1 MTNRPTRPEAESGF
15 AYPRRCD
22 LIATRA
28 QKHMVYAAGVGVA
41 LCLAWGALTTLDKV
55 TRGQGRIVPQ
65 TKNQLV
71 QHLEGGI
78 IADILVKEGQR
89 VEAGQV
95 LMRIDNSFSRA
106 EHQQNMVELAAKR
119 LMKLRLEAEAEGMTG
134 FEPPREMAAQIPQ
147 IATQERQLFRA
158 RAEGLSAQLAVVSD
172 QHRQK
177 ELELAEM
184 RTRWTSTQ
192 REREI
197 VLQRVQSLRR
207 LQKMGAVSNNE
218 LLENE
223 RALQQVEAKLASIT
237 HDVPRL
243 EAAVSELARRG
254 QETSA
259 RFRAEA
265 EKEARETAV
274 HIAKL
279 EEAVSAMQD
288 RSRRSDVV
296 APMAGIVNKLFLDTV
311 GGVAK
316 SGEPLAQLV
325 PAESSVVVEA
335 RITPQDRGQVWP
347 GLPAVVKVSAY
358 DFALY
363 GGLKGKVVD
372 ISPDALSDDKGE
384 PYFRVRLEADATGLG
399 PSRPIIPGM
408 MAQVD
413 IISGRHTVLG
423 YLLKPVQRLRDEAL
437 RQ

>member
-1 MTNRPTRPEAESGF
+1 MSPRLPASAKSGF
-15 AYPRRCD
+15 SYPRRCD

-28 QKHMVYAAGVGVA
+28 QKHMVYAAGAGVA
-41 LCLAWGALTTLDKV
+41 LCLTWAALTSLDKV
-55 TRGQGRIVPQ
+55 TRGSGRIVPQ
-65 TKNQLV
+65 TKNQMV

-78 IADILVKEGQR
+78 ISDILVREGQR

-95 LMRIDNSFSRA
+95 IMRIDNSFSRA
-106 EHQQNMVELAAKR
+106 EHQQNTLELAAKR
-119 LMKLRLEAEAEGMTG
+119 LMRLRLEAEAEGARD
-134 FEPPREMAAQIPQ
+134 FDPPANMQTLIPQ
-147 IATQERQLFRA
+147 IAVQERQLFRA
-158 RAEGLSAQLAVVSD
+158 RQDGLNAQLSVVD
-172 QHRQK
+172 QQYRQK
-177 ELELAEM
+177 DLELAEM
-184 RTRWTSTQ
+184 RTRSTSTQ

-218 LLENE
+218 LLESE
-223 RALQQVEAKLASIT
+223 RGLQQVEAKLSAMT
-237 HDVPRL
+237 HDIPRL
-243 EAAVSELARRG
+243 EAAVSELSRRRE
-254 QETSA
+254 ETQL

-265 EKEARETAV
+265 GKESREAAV
-274 HIAKL
+274 QIAKL

-325 PAESSVVVEA
+325 PVEASVVVEA
-335 RITPQDRGQVWP
+335 RINPQDRGQVWP

-372 ISPDALSDDKGE
+372 ISPDALADDKGE
-384 PYFRVRLEADATGLG
+384 PYFRVRLEADATSLG
-399 PSRPIIPGM
+399 TNRPIIPGM

-423 YLLKPVQRLRDEAL
+423 YLLKPVQRIRDEAM